1 MPFPNNEQLKIINHR
16 GRPLVVIAGPGT
28 GKTRTLVERM
38 IGLLR
43 ENLNRKVSFITF
55 TRTSRRD
62 TSKKIENAIGS
73 TAYQEIESNS
83 PASSTLHMYAKSLV
97 HHYSYLIGRPSN
109 FSVLIEDKGEKSL
122 VLEDLSTDLDINIS
136 ILLLGKA
143 LSCVRATNNWPTD
156 FPLTIE
162 ERDEISRYYNS
173 LLIFYNTYDMEGL
186 VDAACKILSD
196 PSTIVPV
203 IFLQVD
209 EYQDLNPNDQNLV
222 NLTASHS
229 SSHIVVV
236 GDDAQSIYGFRN
248 ANYQGIREIWQSH
261 AWDKI
266 SLTESHRLPIH
277 IQRAAQALIA
287 NEGYLGC
294 NLQNLPDNGK
304 KLLTLQCTTDK
315 LQIKAVAK
323 KITELKAGSRNQ
335 KGEALLYNDFMVLC
349 PTKGFVKTMAKN
361 LENEFSIPT
370 KLHDKASIPDDHWR
384 LLLVLRM
391 LNYEDNLALRQWLS
405 ISGLKK
411 VEITKIRQDAMQS
424 GKSLF
429 RHCATLSDSRICEI
443 LNAIEELKD
452 SKQDFEK
459 FRVSLK
465 NFPNLLIEDDLFPK
479 VGLTIDEVTREPRA
493 IGSVIRSIYEK
504 FGLIESESE
513 FTEEDKVLVTTLH
526 SAKGL
531 EAEYVF
537 VTRLNFLYVPMANR
551 DIKEERRV
559 LYVALTRARQ
569 DVFLTFYEYYDEVK
583 KRRLYEEAMSPFLHD
598 IRDHLEINKVK
609 AEDMKVKTLKK

>member
-1 MPFPNNEQLKIINHR
+1 MSFPNDEQRKIIGHR

-43 ENLNRKVSFITF
+43 ENLTREVSFITF

-73 TAYQEIESNS
+73 QAYQEIESNS
-83 PASSTLHMYAKSLV
+83 PTTSTLHMYAKSLV
-97 HHYSYLIGRPSN
+97 HRYSNVIKRPSN

-122 VLEDLSTDLDINIS
+122 LLEDLSTDLDIRINTGS
-136 ILLLGKA
+136 LDKA
-143 LSCVRATNNWPTD
+143 LSCVRATNNWPD
-156 FPLTIE
+156 HFPLSTE
-162 ERDEISRYYNS
+162 ERAEILEYFDT
-173 LLIFYNTYDMEGL
+173 LLVFYNTFDMEGL
-186 VDAACKILSD
+186 VAAACKILRD
-196 PSTIVPV
+196 PSTVVPV

-209 EYQDLNPNDQNLV
+209 EYQDLNPKDQNLV
-222 NLTASHS
+222 QLAASHTS
-229 SSHIVVV
+229 SQVVVV
-236 GDDAQSIYGFRN
+236 GDDAQSIYGFRH
-248 ANYQGIREIWQSH
+248 ANYLGIRDLWQSTD
-261 AWDKI
+261 WEQV
-266 SLTESHRLPIH
+266 SLIECHRLPIH
-277 IQRAAQALIA
+277 IQRASRALITS
-287 NEGYLGC
+287 EGYLGC

-304 KLLTLQCTTDK
+304 KILTLQCTTDK
-315 LQIKAVAK
+315 LQMKAVAK
-323 KITELKAGSRNQ
+323 KIIELKAGGRNQ
-335 KGEALLYNDFMVLC
+335 KAESLLYKDFMVLC
-349 PTKGFVKTMAKN
+349 PTKDFVKAMAKN

-370 KLHDKASIPDDHWR
+370 KLHDKATIPDDHWR

-405 ISGLKK
+405 ISGLTKA
-411 VEITKIRQDAMQS
+411 EITKIRQDAMQS
-424 GKSLF
+424 DKSLF
-429 RHCATLSDSRICEI
+429 RHCATLSDSRIYEI

-459 FRVSLK
+459 FRASLK

-493 IGSVIRSIYEK
+493 ISSVIRSIFEK

-526 SAKGL
+526 AAKGL

-537 VTRLNFLYVPMANR
+537 VTWMNSRYVPLPKR
-551 DIKEERRV
+551 DKKEERRV
-559 LYVALTRARQ
+559 LYVALTRAKQ
-569 DVFLTFYEYYDEVK
+569 DVILTFYQDWDSQK
-583 KRRLYEEAMSPFLHD
+583 KRRLGQEAMSPFLHD
-598 IRDHLEINKVK
+598 IRDHLEINKIK
-609 AEDMKVKTLKK
+609 AEDMKLKTLKK

>member
-1 MPFPNNEQLKIINHR
+1 MTFPNDEQLKIINHR

-28 GKTRTLVERM
+28 GKTSTLVERM

-43 ENLNRKVSFITF
+43 ENLNREVSFITF

-73 TAYQEIESNS
+73 PAYQEIESNS
-83 PASSTLHMYAKSLV
+83 PTTSTLHMYAKSLV
-97 HHYSYLIGRPSN
+97 HRYSNVIRRPSN
-109 FSVLIEDKGEKSL
+109 FSLLIEDKGEKSL
-122 VLEDLSTDLDINIS
+122 VLEDLCTDLDISINIVS
-136 ILLLGKA
+136 LDKA
-143 LSCVRATNNWPTD
+143 LSCVRATNNWPSD
-156 FPLTIE
+156 FPLSTE
-162 ERDEISRYYNS
+162 ERAEILKHYDT
-173 LLIFYNTYDMEGL
+173 LLVFYNTFDMEGL
-186 VDAACKILSD
+186 VAAACEILRE
-196 PSTIVPV
+196 PSTVVPV

-209 EYQDLNPNDQNLV
+209 EYQDLNPKDQNLV
-222 NLTASHS
+222 QLAARHS
-229 SSHIVVV
+229 SSQVVVV
-236 GDDAQSIYGFRN
+236 GDDAQSIYGFRH
-248 ANYQGIREIWQSH
+248 ANYLGIRDLWQSLD
-261 AWDKI
+261 WDQI
-266 SLTESHRLPIH
+266 PLTGCHRLPIH

-304 KLLTLQCTTDK
+304 KILTLQCTTDK

-323 KITELKAGSRNQ
+323 KITELKAVGRNQ
-335 KGEALLYNDFMVLC
+335 KGEALLYKDFMVLC
-349 PTKGFVKTMAKN
+349 PMKEFVKTMAKS

-370 KLHDKASIPDDHWR
+370 KLHDKPSIPDDHWR

-391 LNYEDNLALRQWLS
+391 LNYEDNLALRQWLA
-405 ISGLKK
+405 ISGLTNA
-411 VEITKIRQDAMQS
+411 EITKIRQDAMQS

-429 RHCATLSDSRICEI
+429 GYCTTLSDSRICEI
-443 LNAIEELKD
+443 FNAIKELKD
-452 SKQDFEK
+452 SKLDFEK

-493 IGSVIRSIYEK
+493 ISSVVRSIYEK

-537 VTRLNFLYVPMANR
+537 VTRLNFIYVPMANR

-559 LYVALTRARQ
+559 LYVALTRAKQ
-569 DVFLTFYEYYDEVK
+569 DVFLTFYETYDNVK

-598 IRDHLEINKVK
+598 IRDHLEINKIK
-609 AEDMKVKTLKK
+609 ADDMKVKTLKK